1 MHRCDRLWV
10 PWYPS
15 WMVIW
20 KIMKQSWI
28 SPCEKTTRTLQ
39 QMPANDYILRDAIG
53 RVTPGWSAISSKC
66 VRNLKCRHGT
76 FRVVWGLC
84 RDWIEM
90 MEIKDAKILGGLK
103 VSLPNTLASKKTL
116 PEKYGV
122 VATAIL
128 VMQVSPIWKWTISM
142 AFWKPCRKVYVV
154 SKMGGHPKCQGIIA
168 TFHSS
173 KDTLWI
179 YDAVLLWKSLHFF
192 SRKDSIYLNNP
203 WINRFRKWW
212 YIIYPPEMY
221 QSLCSFPLYWSPQNQ
236 TLKDTTDPPKV
247 QIHLDQVPFYD
258 GAVDCI
264 KMGIESSLQADLDA
278 EVVEPTGRGEGCL
291 WTSESL
297 WSSNMCVYVYDTYI
311 HICFNV
317 TPCWVS
323 WLSKK
328 WDKSLWC
335 FSYDLL

>member
-1 MHRCDRLWV
+1 
-10 PWYPS
+10 
-15 WMVIW
+15 
-20 KIMKQSWI
+20 
-28 SPCEKTTRTLQ
+28 
-39 QMPANDYILRDAIG
+39 
-53 RVTPGWSAISSKC
+53 
-66 VRNLKCRHGT
+66 
-76 FRVVWGLC
+76 
-84 RDWIEM
+84 
-90 MEIKDAKILGGLK
+90 
-103 VSLPNTLASKKTL
+103 
-116 PEKYGV
+116 
-122 VATAIL
+122 
-128 VMQVSPIWKWTISM
+128 MQVSPIWKWTISM

-212 YIIYPPEMY
+212 YTIYRPKCISPCVASHCTDRPETK
-221 QSLCSFPLYWSPQNQ
+221 PLRTIATNP
-236 TLKDTTDPPKV
+236 TTDPPKV

-278 EVVEPTGRGEGCL
+278 EVVEPTGRGRLLVNQWIFLEFQ
-291 WTSESL
+291 
-297 WSSNMCVYVYDTYI
+297 YVYIVQMYMICIYI
-311 HICFNV
+311 YFNV

-323 WLSKK
+323 WLSKS